1 MPRQKFRAKY
11 GKNYSNKGKGK
22 KFGGNKVKNAK
33 KSTEFVSKETKKFKF
48 IKRNQ
53 EAEEALRRQQQ
64 LEGNFKERH
73 ASSNPLLN
81 PDDSDSESGEESTEE
96 GTSLEQLMS
105 TFHAAGGYGTTSD
118 NVIESEESVDEKE
131 ESDNESDDMNEGIF
145 KFEEQS
151 QPRGRKY
158 RSSEEENSRS
168 DEENSGS
175 DEENSDDEMPDDT
188 SHSILRPEEYE
199 NKGNFDD
206 SIEDGDYSG
215 SEGSEPELDE
225 EKEDSDDEGVPD
237 MTSADKFNLH
247 LSYDLSPQLLECLND
262 THLSK
267 KEILNWPTLGRLQV
281 EIPTINEEA
290 ERNEPA
296 KKKKKTLLDDDT
308 VYATEGT
315 VPKLIESK
323 NVDLEEIG
331 VKVQLRPH
339 VVAANK
345 CNVKDSDK
353 QFTDLQCE
361 LFSIMNNYQDL
372 FYPQRSHANGEEIRF
387 MYTLHALNHIMKTRT
402 KVLNHNLKLKTMS
415 AADSKAATIIPDKYR
430 DQGLF
435 RTKVLIVV
443 PFREAALR
451 IVNIL
456 ISILFPGGDK
466 ENAGSKS
473 QVMHYKRFVSEYGG
487 ETLHFPKKNPKP
499 EDYELT
505 FAGNSD
511 DTFRLGVTFTRKS
524 IKLYSDFYSSDIIIV
539 SPLGLRMIVG
549 APGDKERDYDFLAS
563 IEMLILDQ
571 ADIFLAQNWDHLLH
585 VLDHLHLQPQSA
597 RNTDF
602 SRVRPWC
609 LNGWSRFYRQT
620 LLFAS
625 HELAEFRSL
634 FNTRCSNYRGKV
646 RLINPIENGS
656 IKHVAVPIP
665 QMFHRIDVSSIQSS
679 FDQRFEYFIN
689 NILPQFKAASKAH
702 CLIFIPSYF
711 DFVRIRNY
719 FKKETMNFTQICE
732 YTKDGKI
739 DRARSMFFHSGAH
752 FMLYSERAHFF
763 RRTRIKGIRHLIMYQ
778 PPTWPHFYSEMI
790 NLMQEANQNARDGI
804 ENSMS
809 VTVLY
814 TKYDMLQIASI
825 VGSAQA
831 NEIAQSSKSTH
842 VFMTGE

>member
-11 GKNYSNKGKGK
+11 GKVYNNKAKKFGNNKGKKLK
-22 KFGGNKVKNAK
+22 KFTEIGNR
-33 KSTEFVSKETKKFKF
+33 ETNKFKY
-48 IKRNQ
+48 IRRNQ
-53 EAEEALRRQQQ
+53 ESEDLLRRQQQ
-64 LEGNFKERH
+64 LEENYRERN
-73 ASSNPLLN
+73 ATNNPLLN
-81 PDDSDSESGEESTEE
+81 PDDSDSVSDEEETE

-105 TFHAAGGYGTTSD
+105 TFHAAGGYTTTSD
-118 NVIESEESVDEKE
+118 NVIESEESIDEDSGD
-131 ESDNESDDMNEGIF
+131 ESDLNDSADIF

-158 RSSEEENSRS
+158 RSS
-168 DEENSGS
+168 DEENQSEGG
-175 DEENSDDEMPDDT
+175 NSDDSQSDGDDDMPEDT
-188 SHSILRPEEYE
+188 SQSILRPEEYA
-199 NKGNFDD
+199 NKLHFDD
-206 SIEDGDYSG
+206 SIEDEDKSDDGEEEEEE
-215 SEGSEPELDE
+215 SELGDE
-225 EKEDSDDEGVPD
+225 EVDSDDESEQQNVN
-237 MTSADKFNLH
+237 ADTFNLH
-247 LSYDLSPQLLECLND
+247 LSHDLSPQLLECMND

-267 KEILNWPTLGRLQV
+267 KEILNWPTLGRLQI
-281 EIPTINEEA
+281 EIPTVSEETGG
-290 ERNEPA
+290 NQPA

-315 VPKLIESK
+315 IPTLVESK
-323 NVDLEEIG
+323 SFNLETANI
-331 VKVQLRPH
+331 KVQLRPH
-339 VVAANK
+339 VIAANK

-353 QFTDLQCE
+353 PFTDLQCE

-372 FYPQRSHANGEEIRF
+372 FYSQRNHANGEEIRF
-387 MYTLHALNHIMKTRT
+387 IYTLHALNHIMKTRT
-402 KVLNHNLKLKTMS
+402 KVLNHNLKLKLM
-415 AADSKAATIIPDKYR
+415 DSKSNAIIPDKYR

-451 IVNIL
+451 IVKIL
-456 ISILFPGGDK
+456 VSLLYPDGEKESGG
-466 ENAGSKS
+466 ASSKP
-473 QVMHYKRFVSEYGG
+473 QVMHYKRFLDEYGG

-524 IKLYSDFYSSDIIIV
+524 IKLYSDFYSSDILIV

-571 ADIFLAQNWDHLLH
+571 AEIFLAQNWDHLLH

-609 LNGWSRFYRQT
+609 LSGWSRFYRQT
-620 LLFAS
+620 LLFSS

-646 RLINPIENGS
+646 RLMNPIENGS

-665 QMFHRIDVSSIQSS
+665 QIFHRIDVSSIQSS
-679 FDQRFEYFIN
+679 FDQRFDYFIN
-689 NILPQFKAASKAH
+689 TILPQFKAASKAH
-702 CLIFIPSYF
+702 TLVFIPSYF

-732 YTKDGKI
+732 YTKV
-739 DRARSMFFHSGAH
+739 S
-752 FMLYSERAHFF
+752 
-763 RRTRIKGIRHLIMYQ
+763 
-778 PPTWPHFYSEMI
+778 
-790 NLMQEANQNARDGI
+790 
-804 ENSMS
+804 
-809 VTVLY
+809 
-814 TKYDMLQIASI
+814 
-825 VGSAQA
+825 
-831 NEIAQSSKSTH
+831 
-842 VFMTGE
+842 